1 MKRNKNKTIITYIF
15 LIIMSIIFVFPFYFL
30 IVSATNASIDVTK
43 GSMLPGVELIN
54 NLKKIFSQTGM
65 VLALKNST
73 IIAFFQTTLAL
84 LIGSAAGYGFEIY
97 RSKSKDIIFNII
109 LLSMMVPFA
118 AMMIPLFRLF
128 GKMTTVSPLIGVNS
142 YSSIFLPYI
151 ATAFLI
157 FYFRQNTKMFPK
169 ELLEAGR
176 IDGVSEIGLFL
187 RIYMPTMK
195 TTYAA
200 AAIITFMNSWNNY
213 IWPLVVVQST
223 EKQTVPL
230 LISQLGSS
238 YSPDYGMI
246 MAAVL
251 VATLPTLVIFFM
263 LQKHFVAGMLGST
276 K

>member
-1 MKRNKNKTIITYIF
+1 MKRNRNKTIATYVF
-15 LIIMSIIFVFPFYFL
+15 LVIMSIVFAFPFYFL
-30 IVSATNASIDVTK
+30 IVSATNSSIDVTN
-43 GSMLPGVELIN
+43 GRMLPGGELFN
-54 NLKKIFSQTGM
+54 NLKNIFSQTAM
-65 VLALKNST
+65 TSALKNS
-73 IIAFFQTTLAL
+73 AVVALFQTILAL

-97 RSKSKDIIFNII
+97 RSKGKDIVFNII

-118 AMMIPLFRLF
+118 AIMIPLFRLF
-128 GKMTTVSPLIGVNS
+128 GKMSSISPMIGINS
-142 YSSIFLPYI
+142 YASIFLPYI

-176 IDGVSEIGLFL
+176 IDGVSEVGLFFK
-187 RIYMPTMK
+187 IYMPTMK

-251 VATLPTLVIFFM
+251 VATIPTLVIFFV
-263 LQKHFVAGMLGST
+263 LQKQFVAGMLGAN